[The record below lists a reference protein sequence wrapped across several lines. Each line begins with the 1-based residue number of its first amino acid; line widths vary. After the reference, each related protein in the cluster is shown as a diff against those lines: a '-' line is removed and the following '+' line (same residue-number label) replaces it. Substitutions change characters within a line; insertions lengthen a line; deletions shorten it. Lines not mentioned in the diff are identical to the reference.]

1 MGGIYYRT
9 QMYIDMDLIRAI
21 RLRMRI
27 DSLRVGLS
35 IDIDIYSLLD
45 RAEMIKCVQKCSTPS
60 M

>member
-21 RLRMRI
+21 RLRMRV

-45 RAEMIKCVQKCSTPS
+45 RVEMIKCVQKCSTPS